1 MKSLVGV
8 LFTNLE
14 KRFLF
19 WVQAPVSLIL
29 GPMLFFAIPLLP
41 ETSDEGKTHSLVD
54 QLARVD
60 YAGSLTLVWRRPGS
74 NGLSNKL

>member
-1 MKSLVGV
+1 
-8 LFTNLE
+8 
-14 KRFLF
+14 
-19 WVQAPVSLIL
+19 
-29 GPMLFFAIPLLP
+29 MLFFAIPLLP